1 MLNFFSN
8 QIFSYF
14 SLIFLIINLISFYC
28 TKTKKLP
35 IIFFS
40 FSLATA
46 LIAGVIN
53 LLSCLIII
61 LFGFLVYSFY
71 QKKSPSPHKVFIYFG
86 IIIIT
91 ILSFSHQLPSVD
103 NIELLTNIKLSK
115 NSSNFDLWLNFDKP
129 LIAIFLL
136 FFAYNPPRKLSDY
149 KNIFIQTIKLF
160 APLLIILLALG
171 TFGNFLVF
179 DPKFPNFEITF
190 LWLIKMI
197 FLTIF
202 AEEFFFRFF
211 MQNSVILLFKN
222 SKYFS
227 KNSQI
232 IGLIFTAIIFGLT
245 HFSQGFIF
253 ILLATICG
261 FFYGLIFIRTRYI
274 EASILLH
281 FLINFTHFI
290 FFSYPSALEIS

>member
-14 SLIFLIINLISFYC
+14 SLIFLIANLISFYC

-53 LLSCLIII
+53 LLSCSIIF

-71 QKKSPSPHKVFIYFG
+71 QKKSPSSHKVFIYFG
-86 IIIIT
+86 IIIIA
-91 ILSFSHQLPSVD
+91 IFSFLHQIPSID

-136 FFAYNPPRKLSDY
+136 FFAYNPPKKFSDY
-149 KNIFIQTIKLF
+149 K
-160 APLLIILLALG
+160 
-171 TFGNFLVF
+171 
-179 DPKFPNFEITF
+179 
-190 LWLIKMI
+190 I

-211 MQNSVILLFKN
+211 MQNSIILLCKN

-232 IGLIFTAIIFGLT
+232 IGLIFTSIIFGLT
-245 HFSQGFIF
+245 HFSQGFVF

-281 FLINFTHFI
+281 FLINLTHFI

>member
-1 MLNFFSN
+1 MLNLFSN
-8 QIFSYF
+8 QNLSYI
-14 SLIFLIINLISFYC
+14 SLTFLIINLISFYC

-35 IIFFS
+35 IIFFAIA
-40 FSLATA
+40 LATA
-46 LIAGVIN
+46 LISGVIN
-53 LLSCLIII
+53 FISSLIIL
-61 LFGFLVYSFY
+61 LFGFLIYSFY
-71 QKKSPSPHKVFIYFG
+71 QKKLPSPYKIFIYFG
-86 IIIIT
+86 IFIIT
-91 ILSFSHQLPSVD
+91 ILSFLHQLPGID
-103 NIELLTNIKLSK
+103 NIEFLTNIKLSK

-136 FFAYNPPRKLSDY
+136 FFIYNPPRKFSDY
-149 KNIFIQTIKLF
+149 KNIFIQTLKLF
-160 APLLIILLALG
+160 VPLLIILLALG
-171 TFGNFLVF
+171 TYGNFLVF
-179 DPKFPNFEITF
+179 DPKFPSFEITF

-211 MQNSVILLFKN
+211 IQNSVILLFKN
-222 SKYFS
+222 SKYSS
-227 KNSQI
+227 KNPQI
-232 IGLIFTAIIFGLT
+232 IGLIFTSILFGLT

-281 FLINFTHFI
+281 FLINLTHFI

>member
-1 MLNFFSN
+1 MLNLFSN
-8 QIFSYF
+8 QNLSYI
-14 SLIFLIINLISFYC
+14 SLTFLIINLISFYC

-35 IIFFS
+35 IIFFAIA
-40 FSLATA
+40 LATA
-46 LIAGVIN
+46 LISGVVNFI
-53 LLSCLIII
+53 SSLIIL
-61 LFGFLVYSFY
+61 LFGFLIYSFY
-71 QKKSPSPHKVFIYFG
+71 QKKLSSPYKIFIYFG
-86 IIIIT
+86 IFIIA
-91 ILSFSHQLPSVD
+91 ILSFLHQLPGID
-103 NIELLTNIKLSK
+103 NIEFLTNIKLSK

-136 FFAYNPPRKLSDY
+136 FFIYNPPRKFSDY
-149 KNIFIQTIKLF
+149 KNIFIQTLKLF
-160 APLLIILLALG
+160 VPLLIILLALG
-171 TFGNFLVF
+171 TYGNFLVF
-179 DPKFPNFEITF
+179 DPKFPSFEITF

-211 MQNSVILLFKN
+211 IQNSVILLFKN

-232 IGLIFTAIIFGLT
+232 IGLIFTSIIFGLT
-245 HFSQGFIF
+245 HFSQGFVF

-281 FLINFTHFI
+281 FLINLTHFI

>member
-1 MLNFFSN
+1 MLNFFFN
-8 QIFSYF
+8 QNLSYF
-14 SLIFLIINLISFYC
+14 SIIFLIANLLSFYVV
-28 TKTKKLP
+28 KTKKLS
-35 IIFFS
+35 IILFL

-53 LLSCLIII
+53 FLSFSIIL
-61 LFGFLVYSFY
+61 LFGFLINIFY
-71 QKKSPSPHKVFIYFG
+71 LKTLSPPYKIFIYFA
-86 IIIIT
+86 IIFLT
-91 ILSFSHQLPSVD
+91 ILSFLHQLPSID
-103 NIELLTNIKLSK
+103 NIEFLTDIKLSE

-136 FFAYNPPRKLSDY
+136 FFAYNPPRKFSDY
-149 KNIFIQTIKLF
+149 KNIFIQTLKLF
-160 APLLIILLALG
+160 VPLFTMVLALG
-171 TFGNFLVF
+171 TFGKFLVF

-211 MQNSVILLFKN
+211 IQNGVILLLKN
-222 SKYFS
+222 SKYFP

-232 IGLIFTAIIFGLT
+232 IGLIFTSIIFGLT
-245 HFSQGFIF
+245 HLSQGFIF

>member
-14 SLIFLIINLISFYC
+14 SLIFLIANLISFYVV
-28 TKTKKLP
+28 KSKKLP
-35 IIFFS
+35 IILFI
-40 FSLATA
+40 FSLVNA
-46 LIAGVIN
+46 LIAGIIN
-53 LLSCLIII
+53 LLSCSIIL
-61 LFGFLVYSFY
+61 LFGFLIYSFY
-71 QKKSPSPHKVFIYFG
+71 QKKSSSSYKVFLYFG

-91 ILSFSHQLPSVD
+91 IFSFSHQLPSIH

-136 FFAYNPPRKLSDY
+136 FFAYSPPRNFSDY
-149 KNIFIQTIKLF
+149 KNIFIQTIMLF
-160 APLLIILLALG
+160 VPLLIILLALG
-171 TFGNFLVF
+171 IFGNFLVF

-211 MQNSVILLFKN
+211 IQNAVILLLKN

-232 IGLIFTAIIFGLT
+232 IGLIFTSIIFGLT
-245 HFSQGFIF
+245 HLNHGSIF

-281 FLINFTHFI
+281 FLINFIHFI
-290 FFSYPSALEIS
+290 FFSYPSALKIA

>member
-1 MLNFFSN
+1 MLNLFSN
-8 QIFSYF
+8 QNLSYI
-14 SLIFLIINLISFYC
+14 SLTFLIINLISFYC

-35 IIFFS
+35 IIFFAIA
-40 FSLATA
+40 LATA
-46 LIAGVIN
+46 LISGVVNFI
-53 LLSCLIII
+53 SSLIIL
-61 LFGFLVYSFY
+61 LFGFLIYSFY
-71 QKKSPSPHKVFIYFG
+71 QKKLSSPYKIFIYFG
-86 IIIIT
+86 IFIIA
-91 ILSFSHQLPSVD
+91 ILSFLHQLPGID
-103 NIELLTNIKLSK
+103 NIEFLTNIKLSK

-136 FFAYNPPRKLSDY
+136 FFIYNPPRKFSDY
-149 KNIFIQTIKLF
+149 KNIFIQTLKLF
-160 APLLIILLALG
+160 VPLLIILLALG
-171 TFGNFLVF
+171 TYGNFLVF
-179 DPKFPNFEITF
+179 DPKFPSFEITF

-211 MQNSVILLFKN
+211 IQNSVILLFKN

-227 KNSQI
+227 KNPQI
-232 IGLIFTAIIFGLT
+232 IGLIFTSILFGLT

-281 FLINFTHFI
+281 FLINLTHFI

>member
-1 MLNFFSN
+1 MLNLFSN
-8 QIFSYF
+8 QNLSYI
-14 SLIFLIINLISFYC
+14 SLTFLIINLISFYC
-28 TKTKKLP
+28 TKTEKLP
-35 IIFFS
+35 IIFFAIA
-40 FSLATA
+40 LATA
-46 LIAGVIN
+46 LISGVVNFI
-53 LLSCLIII
+53 SSLIIL
-61 LFGFLVYSFY
+61 LFGFLIYSFY
-71 QKKSPSPHKVFIYFG
+71 QKKLPSPYKIFIYFG
-86 IIIIT
+86 IFIIT
-91 ILSFSHQLPSVD
+91 ILSFLHQLPGID
-103 NIELLTNIKLSK
+103 NIEFLTNIKLSK

-136 FFAYNPPRKLSDY
+136 FFIYNPPRKFSDY
-149 KNIFIQTIKLF
+149 KNIFIQTLKLF

-171 TFGNFLVF
+171 TYGNFLVF
-179 DPKFPNFEITF
+179 DPKFPSFEITF

-211 MQNSVILLFKN
+211 IQNSVILLFKN

-227 KNSQI
+227 KNPQI
-232 IGLIFTAIIFGLT
+232 IGLIFTSILFGLT
-245 HFSQGFIF
+245 HFSQGFVF

-281 FLINFTHFI
+281 FLINLTHFI

>member
-8 QIFSYF
+8 QNLSYI
-14 SLIFLIINLISFYC
+14 SLTFLIINLISFYC

-35 IIFFS
+35 IIFFAI
-40 FSLATA
+40 SLATA
-46 LIAGVIN
+46 LISGVIN
-53 LLSCLIII
+53 FISSLIIL
-61 LFGFLVYSFY
+61 LFGFLIYSFY
-71 QKKSPSPHKVFIYFG
+71 QKKLSSPYKFFIYFG
-86 IIIIT
+86 IFIIA
-91 ILSFSHQLPSVD
+91 ILSFLHQLPGID
-103 NIELLTNIKLSK
+103 NIEFLTNIKLSK

-136 FFAYNPPRKLSDY
+136 FFIYNPPRKFSDY
-149 KNIFIQTIKLF
+149 KNIFIQTLKPF
-160 APLLIILLALG
+160 VPLLIIVLALG
-171 TFGNFLVF
+171 TYGNFLVF
-179 DPKFPNFEITF
+179 DLKFPNFEITF

-211 MQNSVILLFKN
+211 IQNSVILLLKN

-227 KNSQI
+227 KNPQI
-232 IGLIFTAIIFGLT
+232 IGLIFASILFGLT

-281 FLINFTHFI
+281 FLINLTHFI

>member
-1 MLNFFSN
+1 MLNLFSN
-8 QIFSYF
+8 QNLSYI
-14 SLIFLIINLISFYC
+14 SLTFLIINLISFYC

-35 IIFFS
+35 IIFFAIA
-40 FSLATA
+40 LATA
-46 LIAGVIN
+46 LISGVIN
-53 LLSCLIII
+53 FISSLIIL
-61 LFGFLVYSFY
+61 LFGFLIYSFY
-71 QKKSPSPHKVFIYFG
+71 QKKLPSPYKIFIYFG
-86 IIIIT
+86 IFIIT
-91 ILSFSHQLPSVD
+91 ILSFLHQLPGID
-103 NIELLTNIKLSK
+103 NIEFLTNIKLSK

-136 FFAYNPPRKLSDY
+136 FFIYNPPRKFSDY
-149 KNIFIQTIKLF
+149 KNIFIQTLKLF
-160 APLLIILLALG
+160 VPLLIILLALG
-171 TFGNFLVF
+171 TYGNFLVF
-179 DPKFPNFEITF
+179 DPKFPSFEITF

-211 MQNSVILLFKN
+211 IQNSVILLFKN

-227 KNSQI
+227 KNPQI
-232 IGLIFTAIIFGLT
+232 IGLIFTSILFGLT
-245 HFSQGFIF
+245 HFSQGFVF

-281 FLINFTHFI
+281 FLINLTHFI

>member
-14 SLIFLIINLISFYC
+14 SLFFLIANLISFYC

-46 LIAGVIN
+46 LIAGVVN
-53 LLSCLIII
+53 LLSCSIIF

-71 QKKSPSPHKVFIYFG
+71 QKKSPSSHKVFIYFG

-91 ILSFSHQLPSVD
+91 IFSFLHQIPTID

-136 FFAYNPPRKLSDY
+136 FFAYNPPKKFSDY

-160 APLLIILLALG
+160 VPLLTILLALG

-211 MQNSVILLFKN
+211 MQNSVILLLKN

-232 IGLIFTAIIFGLT
+232 IGLIFTSIIFGLT

-281 FLINFTHFI
+281 FLINLTHFI

>member
-8 QIFSYF
+8 QNFSYF
-14 SLIFLIINLISFYC
+14 SLIFLIANLISFYC

-35 IIFFS
+35 FIFFI
-40 FSLATA
+40 LALASA

-53 LLSCLIII
+53 FLSFSIII

-71 QKKSPSPHKVFIYFG
+71 QKKSPSSHKVFLFFG
-86 IIIIT
+86 IIAIT
-91 ILSFSHQLPSVD
+91 ILS
-103 NIELLTNIKLSK
+103 
-115 NSSNFDLWLNFDKP
+115 FDLWLNFDKP
-129 LIAIFLL
+129 LIANFLL
-136 FFAYNPPRKLSDY
+136 FFAYNPPRKFSDY
-149 KNIFIQTIKLF
+149 KNIFIQTIRLF
-160 APLLIILLALG
+160 VPLFIILLALG

-211 MQNSVILLFKN
+211 IQNSVILLFKN
-222 SKYFS
+222 SKYLS
-227 KNSQI
+227 KNSEI
-232 IGLIFTAIIFGLT
+232 ICLIFTSIIFGLT
-245 HFSQGFIF
+245 HFGQGFVF

>member
-1 MLNFFSN
+1 MLNFFTN
-8 QIFSYF
+8 ENLSYF
-14 SLIFLIINLISFYC
+14 AIIFLILNLISFYC

-46 LIAGVIN
+46 LIGGVIN
-53 LLSCLIII
+53 LLSCSIIF

-71 QKKSPSPHKVFIYFG
+71 QKKSPSSHKVFIYFG

-91 ILSFSHQLPSVD
+91 IFSFLHQIPTID

-136 FFAYNPPRKLSDY
+136 FFAYNPPKKFSDY

-160 APLLIILLALG
+160 VPLLTILLALG

-211 MQNSVILLFKN
+211 MQNSVILLLKN

-232 IGLIFTAIIFGLT
+232 IGLIFTSIIFGLT

-281 FLINFTHFI
+281 FLINLTHFI

>member
-8 QIFSYF
+8 QNFSYF
-14 SLIFLIINLISFYC
+14 SLIFLIANLISFYC

-35 IIFFS
+35 FIFFI
-40 FSLATA
+40 LALASA

-53 LLSCLIII
+53 FLSFSIII

-71 QKKSPSPHKVFIYFG
+71 QKKSPLPYKIFIYFG
-86 IIIIT
+86 ITAIAIF
-91 ILSFSHQLPSVD
+91 SFSHQLPNID

-129 LIAIFLL
+129 LIACYLL
-136 FFAYNPPRKLSDY
+136 FFAYNPPRNFSDY
-149 KNIFIQTIKLF
+149 KNIFSQTIKLF
-160 APLLIILLALG
+160 VPLLIILLALG
-171 TFGNFLVF
+171 TFDNFLVF

-211 MQNSVILLFKN
+211 IQNSVILLFKN

-227 KNSQI
+227 KNSEI
-232 IGLIFTAIIFGLT
+232 IGLIFTSIIFGLT
-245 HFSQGFIF
+245 HFGQGFVF

>member
-1 MLNFFSN
+1 MLNFFTN
-8 QIFSYF
+8 ENLSYF
-14 SLIFLIINLISFYC
+14 AIIFLILNLISFYC

-46 LIAGVIN
+46 LIGGVIN
-53 LLSCLIII
+53 LLSCSIIF

-71 QKKSPSPHKVFIYFG
+71 QKKSPSSHKVFIYFG

-91 ILSFSHQLPSVD
+91 IFSFLHQIPSID

-136 FFAYNPPRKLSDY
+136 FFAYNPPKKFSDY

-160 APLLIILLALG
+160 VPLLTILLALG

-211 MQNSVILLFKN
+211 MQNSVILLLKN

-232 IGLIFTAIIFGLT
+232 IGLIFTSIIFGLT

-281 FLINFTHFI
+281 FLINLTHFI

>member
-8 QIFSYF
+8 QNLSYI
-14 SLIFLIINLISFYC
+14 SLTFLIVNLISFYF
-28 TKTKKLP
+28 TNTKKLP
-35 IIFFS
+35 IILFAF
-40 FSLATA
+40 A
-46 LIAGVIN
+46 LLTGLIGGVVNFI
-53 LLSCLIII
+53 SCSII
-61 LFGFLVYSFY
+61 LLFGLLIYSFY
-71 QKKSPSPHKVFIYFG
+71 QKKFPSLYRVFIYFG
-86 IIIIT
+86 IIIIA
-91 ILSFSHQLPSVD
+91 ILSFLHQLPSIN

-115 NSSNFDLWLNFDKP
+115 NSSNFDIWLNFDKP
-129 LIAIFLL
+129 LIAIFIL
-136 FFAYNPPRKLSDY
+136 FFVYNPPRKFSDY

-179 DPKFPNFEITF
+179 DLKFPNFEITF
-190 LWLIKMI
+190 LWLVKMI

-211 MQNSVILLFKN
+211 VQNSVILLFKN

-232 IGLIFTAIIFGLT
+232 IGLIFTSILFGLT
-245 HFSQGFIF
+245 HFSQGFTF

-281 FLINFTHFI
+281 FLINLTHFI
-290 FFSYPSALEIS
+290 FFSYPSALEIY

>member
-8 QIFSYF
+8 QNFSYF
-14 SLIFLIINLISFYC
+14 SLIFLITNLISFYC
-28 TKTKKLP
+28 AKTKKLP

-40 FSLATA
+40 LSLATA
-46 LIAGVIN
+46 LIAGVVNFI
-53 LLSCLIII
+53 SCLIIL
-61 LFGFLVYSFY
+61 LFGFLIYSFY
-71 QKKSPSPHKVFIYFG
+71 QKKMPLPYKIFIYFG
-86 IIIIT
+86 IIAIT
-91 ILSFSHQLPSVD
+91 ILSFSHKLPSIE

-136 FFAYNPPRKLSDY
+136 FFAYNPPRKFSDY
-149 KNIFIQTIKLF
+149 KKIFIQTIRLF
-160 APLLIILLALG
+160 VPLFIMLLALG

-179 DPKFPNFEITF
+179 DFKFPNFQITF

-211 MQNSVILLFKN
+211 IQNSVILLFKN

-232 IGLIFTAIIFGLT
+232 IGLIFTSIIFGLT

-261 FFYGLIFIRTRYI
+261 FFYGFIFIRTRYI

-290 FFSYPSALEIS
+290 FFSYPSAL

>member
-1 MLNFFSN
+1 MLNLFSN
-8 QIFSYF
+8 QNLSYI
-14 SLIFLIINLISFYC
+14 SLTFLIINLISFYC

-35 IIFFS
+35 IIFFAIA
-40 FSLATA
+40 LATA
-46 LIAGVIN
+46 LISGVIN
-53 LLSCLIII
+53 FISSLIIL
-61 LFGFLVYSFY
+61 LFGFLIYSFY
-71 QKKSPSPHKVFIYFG
+71 QKKLPSPYKIFIYFG
-86 IIIIT
+86 IFIIT
-91 ILSFSHQLPSVD
+91 ILSFLHQLPGID
-103 NIELLTNIKLSK
+103 NIEFLTNIKLSK

-136 FFAYNPPRKLSDY
+136 FFIYNPPRKFSDY
-149 KNIFIQTIKLF
+149 KNIFIQTLKLF

-171 TFGNFLVF
+171 TYGNFLVF
-179 DPKFPNFEITF
+179 DPKFPSFEITF

-211 MQNSVILLFKN
+211 IQNSVILLFKN

-227 KNSQI
+227 KNPQI
-232 IGLIFTAIIFGLT
+232 IGLIFTSILFGLT
-245 HFSQGFIF
+245 HFSQGFVF

-281 FLINFTHFI
+281 FLINLTHFI

>member
-8 QIFSYF
+8 QNLSYI
-14 SLIFLIINLISFYC
+14 SLTFLIVNLISFYF
-28 TKTKKLP
+28 TNTKKLP
-35 IIFFS
+35 IILFAF
-40 FSLATA
+40 A
-46 LIAGVIN
+46 LLTGLIGGVVNFI
-53 LLSCLIII
+53 SCSII
-61 LFGFLVYSFY
+61 LLFGLLIYSFY
-71 QKKSPSPHKVFIYFG
+71 QKKFPSLYKVFIYFG
-86 IIIIT
+86 IIIIA
-91 ILSFSHQLPSVD
+91 ILSFLHQLPSIN

-115 NSSNFDLWLNFDKP
+115 NSSNFDIWLNFDKP
-129 LIAIFLL
+129 LIAIFIL
-136 FFAYNPPRKLSDY
+136 FFVYNPPRKFSDY

-179 DPKFPNFEITF
+179 DLKFPNFEITF
-190 LWLIKMI
+190 LWLVKMI

-211 MQNSVILLFKN
+211 VQNSVILLFKN

-232 IGLIFTAIIFGLT
+232 IGLIFTSILFGLT
-245 HFSQGFIF
+245 HFSQGFTF

-281 FLINFTHFI
+281 FLINLTHFI
-290 FFSYPSALEIS
+290 FFSYPSALEIY

>member
-8 QIFSYF
+8 QNLSYISLTF
-14 SLIFLIINLISFYC
+14 LIFNLISFYC
-28 TKTKKLP
+28 VRTKKLP
-35 IIFFS
+35 IIFFAIA
-40 FSLATA
+40 LTIA
-46 LIAGVIN
+46 LIAGVVNFI
-53 LLSCLIII
+53 SCSIIL
-61 LFGFLVYSFY
+61 LFGFLIYSFY
-71 QKKSPSPHKVFIYFG
+71 QKKLPSPYKIFIYFG
-86 IIIIT
+86 IFIVT
-91 ILSFSHQLPSVD
+91 ILSFLHQLPSIN

-136 FFAYNPPRKLSDY
+136 FFAYNPPRKFSDY

-171 TFGNFLVF
+171 TFGNFLIF
-179 DPKFPNFEITF
+179 DLKFPNFEITS

-211 MQNSVILLFKN
+211 VQNGVILLFKN

-232 IGLIFTAIIFGLT
+232 IGLIFTSILFGLT
-245 HFSQGFIF
+245 HFSQGFTF

-261 FFYGLIFIRTRYI
+261 FFYGLIFIRTKYI

-281 FLINFTHFI
+281 FLINLTHFI
-290 FFSYPSALEIS
+290 FFSYPSALEIY

>member
-1 MLNFFSN
+1 MLNLFSN
-8 QIFSYF
+8 QNLSYI
-14 SLIFLIINLISFYC
+14 SLTFLIINLISFYC

-35 IIFFS
+35 IIFFAIA
-40 FSLATA
+40 LATA
-46 LIAGVIN
+46 LISGVIN
-53 LLSCLIII
+53 FISSLIIL
-61 LFGFLVYSFY
+61 LFGFLIYSFY
-71 QKKSPSPHKVFIYFG
+71 QKKLSSPYKIFIYFG
-86 IIIIT
+86 IFIIT
-91 ILSFSHQLPSVD
+91 ILSFLHQLPGIN
-103 NIELLTNIKLSK
+103 NIEFLTNIKLSK

-136 FFAYNPPRKLSDY
+136 FFIYNPPRKFSDY
-149 KNIFIQTIKLF
+149 KNIFIQTLKLF

-171 TFGNFLVF
+171 TYGNFLVF
-179 DPKFPNFEITF
+179 DPKFPSFEITF

-211 MQNSVILLFKN
+211 IQNSVILLFKN

-227 KNSQI
+227 KNPQI
-232 IGLIFTAIIFGLT
+232 IGLTFTSILFGLT

-261 FFYGLIFIRTRYI
+261 FFYGLIFIRTKYI

-281 FLINFTHFI
+281 FLINLTHFI

>member
-14 SLIFLIINLISFYC
+14 SLIFLIANLISFYC
-28 TKTKKLP
+28 AKTKKLP
-35 IIFFS
+35 TIFFL

-46 LIAGVIN
+46 LIGGVIN
-53 LLSCLIII
+53 LLSCSIIF

-71 QKKSPSPHKVFIYFG
+71 QKKSPSLHKVFIYFG

-91 ILSFSHQLPSVD
+91 IFSFLHQIPSID

-136 FFAYNPPRKLSDY
+136 FFSYNPPKKFSDY

-160 APLLIILLALG
+160 VPLLIMLLALG
-171 TFGNFLVF
+171 TFVNFLVF

-190 LWLIKMI
+190 LWLIKMV

-211 MQNSVILLFKN
+211 IQNNVILLCKN

-232 IGLIFTAIIFGLT
+232 IGLIFTSIIFGLT
-245 HFSQGFIF
+245 HFNQGFVF

-281 FLINFTHFI
+281 FLINLTHFI

>member
-8 QIFSYF
+8 QNFSYF
-14 SLIFLIINLISFYC
+14 SLIFLIANLISFYC

-35 IIFFS
+35 FIFFI
-40 FSLATA
+40 LALASA

-53 LLSCLIII
+53 FLSFSIII

-71 QKKSPSPHKVFIYFG
+71 QKKSPLPYKIFIYFG
-86 IIIIT
+86 IIAIT
-91 ILSFSHQLPSVD
+91 ILSFSHQLPNID
-103 NIELLTNIKLSK
+103 NIELLNNIKLSK

-136 FFAYNPPRKLSDY
+136 FFAYNPPRKFSDY
-149 KNIFIQTIKLF
+149 KNIFSQTIKLF
-160 APLLIILLALG
+160 VLLLIILLALG

-179 DPKFPNFEITF
+179 DSKFPNFQITF

-211 MQNSVILLFKN
+211 IQNSVILLFKN

-227 KNSQI
+227 KNSEI
-232 IGLIFTAIIFGLT
+232 ICLIFTSIIFGLT
-245 HFSQGFIF
+245 HFGQGFVF

-281 FLINFTHFI
+281 FLINFTHFW
-290 FFSYPSALEIS
+290 

>member
-1 MLNFFSN
+1 MLNLFSN
-8 QIFSYF
+8 QNLSYI
-14 SLIFLIINLISFYC
+14 SLTFLIINLISFYC

-35 IIFFS
+35 IIFFAIA
-40 FSLATA
+40 LATA
-46 LIAGVIN
+46 LISGVIN
-53 LLSCLIII
+53 FISSLIIL
-61 LFGFLVYSFY
+61 LFGFLIYSFY
-71 QKKSPSPHKVFIYFG
+71 QKKLSSPYKIFIYFG
-86 IIIIT
+86 IFIIT
-91 ILSFSHQLPSVD
+91 ILSFLHQLPGID
-103 NIELLTNIKLSK
+103 NIEFLTNIKLSK

-136 FFAYNPPRKLSDY
+136 FFIYNPPRKFSDY
-149 KNIFIQTIKLF
+149 KNIFIQTLKLF
-160 APLLIILLALG
+160 VPLLIILLALG
-171 TFGNFLVF
+171 TYGNFLVF
-179 DPKFPNFEITF
+179 DPKFPSFEITF

-211 MQNSVILLFKN
+211 IQNSVILLFKN

-227 KNSQI
+227 KNPQI
-232 IGLIFTAIIFGLT
+232 IGLIFTSILFGLT
-245 HFSQGFIF
+245 HFSQGFVF

-281 FLINFTHFI
+281 FLINLTHFI

>member
-1 MLNFFSN
+1 LE
-8 QIFSYF
+8 
-14 SLIFLIINLISFYC
+14 
-28 TKTKKLP
+28 
-35 IIFFS
+35 
-40 FSLATA
+40 TA
-46 LIAGVIN
+46 LIGGVIN
-53 LLSCLIII
+53 LLSCSIIF

-71 QKKSPSPHKVFIYFG
+71 QKKSPSSHKVFIYFG

-91 ILSFSHQLPSVD
+91 IFSFLHQIPSID

-136 FFAYNPPRKLSDY
+136 FFAYNPPKKFSDY

-160 APLLIILLALG
+160 VPLLIILLALG

-211 MQNSVILLFKN
+211 IQNRVILLCKN

-232 IGLIFTAIIFGLT
+232 IGLIFTSIIFGLT

-281 FLINFTHFI
+281 FLINLTHFI

>member
-8 QIFSYF
+8 QNFSYF
-14 SLIFLIINLISFYC
+14 SLIFLIANLISFYC

-46 LIAGVIN
+46 LIGGVIN
-53 LLSCLIII
+53 LLSCSIFF

-71 QKKSPSPHKVFIYFG
+71 QKKSPSSHKVFIYFG

-91 ILSFSHQLPSVD
+91 IFSFLHQIPTID

-136 FFAYNPPRKLSDY
+136 FFAYNPPKKFSDY

-160 APLLIILLALG
+160 VPLLTILLALG

-211 MQNSVILLFKN
+211 MQNSVILLLKN

-232 IGLIFTAIIFGLT
+232 IGLIFTSIIFGLT

-281 FLINFTHFI
+281 FLINLTHFI
-290 FFSYPSALEIS
+290 FFSYPSALKIS

>member
-1 MLNFFSN
+1 MLNLFSN
-8 QIFSYF
+8 QNLSYI
-14 SLIFLIINLISFYC
+14 SLTFLIINLISFYC

-35 IIFFS
+35 IIFFAIA
-40 FSLATA
+40 LATA
-46 LIAGVIN
+46 LISGVVNFI
-53 LLSCLIII
+53 SSLIIL
-61 LFGFLVYSFY
+61 LFGFLIYSFY
-71 QKKSPSPHKVFIYFG
+71 QKKLSSPYKIFIYFG
-86 IIIIT
+86 IFIIT
-91 ILSFSHQLPSVD
+91 ILSFLHQLPGID
-103 NIELLTNIKLSK
+103 NIEFLTNIKLSK

-136 FFAYNPPRKLSDY
+136 FFIYNPPRKFSDY
-149 KNIFIQTIKLF
+149 KNIFIQTLKLF
-160 APLLIILLALG
+160 VPLLIILLALG
-171 TFGNFLVF
+171 TYGNFLVF
-179 DPKFPNFEITF
+179 DPKFPSFEITF

-211 MQNSVILLFKN
+211 IQNSVILLFKN

-227 KNSQI
+227 KNPQI
-232 IGLIFTAIIFGLT
+232 IGLIFTSILFGLT
-245 HFSQGFIF
+245 HFSQGFVF

-281 FLINFTHFI
+281 FLINLTHFI

>member
-1 MLNFFSN
+1 
-8 QIFSYF
+8 
-14 SLIFLIINLISFYC
+14 
-28 TKTKKLP
+28 
-35 IIFFS
+35 
-40 FSLATA
+40 LATA
-46 LIAGVIN
+46 LIGGVIN
-53 LLSCLIII
+53 LLSCSIFF

-71 QKKSPSPHKVFIYFG
+71 QKKSPSSHKVFIYFG

-91 ILSFSHQLPSVD
+91 IFSFLHQIPTID

-136 FFAYNPPRKLSDY
+136 FFAYNPPKKFSDY

-160 APLLIILLALG
+160 VPLLTILLALG

-211 MQNSVILLFKN
+211 MQNSVILLLKN

-232 IGLIFTAIIFGLT
+232 IGLIFTSIIFGLT

-281 FLINFTHFI
+281 FLINLTHFI

>member
-1 MLNFFSN
+1 MLNFFTN
-8 QIFSYF
+8 ENLSYF
-14 SLIFLIINLISFYC
+14 AIIFLILNLISFYC

-46 LIAGVIN
+46 LIAGVVN
-53 LLSCLIII
+53 LLSCSIIF

-71 QKKSPSPHKVFIYFG
+71 QKKSPSSHKVFIYFG

-91 ILSFSHQLPSVD
+91 IFSFLHQIPTID

-136 FFAYNPPRKLSDY
+136 FFAYNPPKKFSDY

-160 APLLIILLALG
+160 VPLLTILLALG

-211 MQNSVILLFKN
+211 MQNSVILLLKN

-232 IGLIFTAIIFGLT
+232 IGLIFTSIIFGLT

-281 FLINFTHFI
+281 FLINLTHFI

>member
-1 MLNFFSN
+1 MLNLFSN
-8 QIFSYF
+8 QNLSYI
-14 SLIFLIINLISFYC
+14 SLTFLIINLISFYC

-35 IIFFS
+35 IIFFAIA
-40 FSLATA
+40 LATA
-46 LIAGVIN
+46 LISGVIN
-53 LLSCLIII
+53 FISSLIIL
-61 LFGFLVYSFY
+61 LFGFLIYSFY
-71 QKKSPSPHKVFIYFG
+71 QKKLSSPYKIFIYFG
-86 IIIIT
+86 IFIIA
-91 ILSFSHQLPSVD
+91 ILSFLHQLPGID
-103 NIELLTNIKLSK
+103 NIEFLTNIKLSK

-136 FFAYNPPRKLSDY
+136 FFIYNPPRKFSDY
-149 KNIFIQTIKLF
+149 KNIFIQTLKLF

-171 TFGNFLVF
+171 TYGNFLVF
-179 DPKFPNFEITF
+179 DPKFPSFEITF

-211 MQNSVILLFKN
+211 IQNSVILLFKN

-227 KNSQI
+227 KNPQI
-232 IGLIFTAIIFGLT
+232 IGLIFTSILFGLT
-245 HFSQGFIF
+245 HFSQGFVF

-281 FLINFTHFI
+281 FLINLTHFI

>member
-1 MLNFFSN
+1 MLNLFSN
-8 QIFSYF
+8 QNLSYI
-14 SLIFLIINLISFYC
+14 SLTFLIINLISFYC

-35 IIFFS
+35 IIFFAIA
-40 FSLATA
+40 LATA
-46 LIAGVIN
+46 LISGVVNFI
-53 LLSCLIII
+53 SSLIIL
-61 LFGFLVYSFY
+61 LFGFLIYSFY
-71 QKKSPSPHKVFIYFG
+71 QKKLSSPYKIFIYFG
-86 IIIIT
+86 IFIIA
-91 ILSFSHQLPSVD
+91 ILSFLHQLPGID
-103 NIELLTNIKLSK
+103 NIEFLTNIKLSK

-136 FFAYNPPRKLSDY
+136 FFIYNPPRKFSDY
-149 KNIFIQTIKLF
+149 KNIFIQTLKLF
-160 APLLIILLALG
+160 VPLLIILLALG
-171 TFGNFLVF
+171 TYGNFLVF
-179 DPKFPNFEITF
+179 DPKFPSFEITF

-211 MQNSVILLFKN
+211 IQNSVILLFKN

-227 KNSQI
+227 KNPQI
-232 IGLIFTAIIFGLT
+232 IGLIFTSILFGLT

-261 FFYGLIFIRTRYI
+261 FFYGLRFIRTRYI

-281 FLINFTHFI
+281 FLINLTHFI

>member
-14 SLIFLIINLISFYC
+14 SLIFLILNFVSFYC

-46 LIAGVIN
+46 LIGGVIN
-53 LLSCLIII
+53 LLSCSIIF

-71 QKKSPSPHKVFIYFG
+71 QKKSPSLHKVFIYFG

-91 ILSFSHQLPSVD
+91 IFSFLHQIPSID

-136 FFAYNPPRKLSDY
+136 FFAYNPPKKFSDY
-149 KNIFIQTIKLF
+149 KNIFIQTTKLF
-160 APLLIILLALG
+160 VPLLIILLALG

-179 DPKFPNFEITF
+179 DLKFPNFEITF

-211 MQNSVILLFKN
+211 MQNSVILLLKN

-232 IGLIFTAIIFGLT
+232 IGLIFTSIIFGLT

-281 FLINFTHFI
+281 FLINLIHFI
-290 FFSYPSALEIS
+290 FFSYPSALKIS

>member
-1 MLNFFSN
+1 MLNLFSN
-8 QIFSYF
+8 QNLSYI
-14 SLIFLIINLISFYC
+14 SLTFLIINLISFYC

-35 IIFFS
+35 IIFFTIA
-40 FSLATA
+40 LATA
-46 LIAGVIN
+46 LISSVVNFI
-53 LLSCLIII
+53 SSLIIL
-61 LFGFLVYSFY
+61 LFGFLIYSFY
-71 QKKSPSPHKVFIYFG
+71 QKKLPSPYKIFIYFG
-86 IIIIT
+86 IFIIT
-91 ILSFSHQLPSVD
+91 ILSFLHQLPGIN
-103 NIELLTNIKLSK
+103 NIEFLTNIKLSK

-136 FFAYNPPRKLSDY
+136 FFIYNPPRKFSDY
-149 KNIFIQTIKLF
+149 KNIFIQTLKLF
-160 APLLIILLALG
+160 VPLLIILLALG
-171 TFGNFLVF
+171 TYGNFLVF
-179 DPKFPNFEITF
+179 DPKFPSFEITF

-211 MQNSVILLFKN
+211 IQNSVILLFKN

-227 KNSQI
+227 KNPQI
-232 IGLIFTAIIFGLT
+232 IGLIFTSILFGLT
-245 HFSQGFIF
+245 HFSQGFVF

-281 FLINFTHFI
+281 FLINLTHFI

>member
-14 SLIFLIINLISFYC
+14 SLFFLIANLISFYC

-46 LIAGVIN
+46 LIAGVVN
-53 LLSCLIII
+53 LLSCSIIF

-71 QKKSPSPHKVFIYFG
+71 QKKSPSLHKVFIYFG

-91 ILSFSHQLPSVD
+91 IFSFLHQIPTID

-136 FFAYNPPRKLSDY
+136 FFAYNPPKKFSDY

-160 APLLIILLALG
+160 VPLLTILLALG

-190 LWLIKMI
+190 LWLIKMV

-211 MQNSVILLFKN
+211 MQNSVILLLKN

-232 IGLIFTAIIFGLT
+232 IGLILTSIIFGLT